1 MLSYQHAYH
10 AGNPADLLKHS
21 VWAGCLQALVHKP
34 KPLSVYETHAGRGI
48 YPLEAPETQKGAE
61 WQSGIGA
68 LNIATL
74 PGAYGKA
81 VRALNPTGTL
91 ATIPGSPAV
100 ATHILRQ
107 TEATTDA
114 LHLCELH
121 PTEISHLHRWARG
134 NALVHIHQQNGYQH
148 VPALLKGGQRA
159 AVLIDP
165 SYERVEEFAETQE
178 CVTRCLARTPN
189 ATVVVWVPILGKGKS
204 KGSHQGLINN
214 LKALN
219 TPSTWLA
226 MWDWGSRDE
235 DFALQG
241 TAMVVLGMPF
251 GLEKALVAELGAL
264 AQMLH
269 IKRTQQTYTWLV
281 APR

>member
-10 AGNPADLLKHS
+10 VGNPADLLKHT
-21 VWAGCLQALVHKP
+21 VWGSCLATLVQKP
-34 KPLSVYETHAGRGI
+34 KPLSVYETHAGRGV

-74 PGAYGKA
+74 PGAYGKT
-81 VRALNPTGTL
+81 VRSLNLNNQL

-100 ATHILRQ
+100 AAHVLRD
-107 TEATTDA
+107 TEETIDA

-121 PTEISHLHRWARG
+121 AGEIVHLHRWAR
-134 NALVHIHQQNGYQH
+134 AHPIAHIHQQNGYVH

-165 SYERVEEFAETQE
+165 SYERAEEYAEVLA
-178 CVTRCLARTPN
+178 CVTKCLSRTPN
-189 ATVVVWVPILGKGKS
+189 ATLVVWVPILNKGKS
-204 KGSHQGLINN
+204 KGKHQGLINS
-214 LKALN
+214 LKALG
-219 TPSTWLA
+219 TSATWLA
-226 MWDWGSRDE
+226 LWDWGERDT
-235 DFALQG
+235 DYALHG
-241 TAMVVLGMPF
+241 TAMVVLNMPF
-251 GLEKALVAELGAL
+251 GTEKGLLAELEAL
-264 AQMLH
+264 AQMLK